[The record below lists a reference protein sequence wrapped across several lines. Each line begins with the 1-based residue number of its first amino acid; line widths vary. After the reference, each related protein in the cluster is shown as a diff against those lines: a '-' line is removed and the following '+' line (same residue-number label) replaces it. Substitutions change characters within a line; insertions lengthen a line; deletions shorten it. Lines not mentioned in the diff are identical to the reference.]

1 MIVKIHAR
9 GAGRGSGA
17 TGYLLGDYEVE
28 IREDATLLRGDPKDI
43 QDLCDS
49 SPYAQKYT
57 SGVLS
62 FEEEDIP
69 EKQKQLLMDD
79 FESTLLAGLDHDQYS
94 VLWVEHKD
102 KGRLELNFVIP
113 NVELQTGKRLQPYF
127 DRVDRPLVNAWKDCA
142 NHLYGFSDPNDPDKH
157 RHLVTANDLPKDKQ
171 ALSEAITEWA
181 WSGIQSG
188 KITDRES
195 LVEALT
201 ERGLTVARQ
210 VKGSISIAD
219 PDGGKNIRLK
229 GEIYEQNFRVD
240 SSLRERIEAARKEYR
255 DSSKERFSSA
265 RESLE
270 NHRGKKREYLQERY
284 PKPRGASEA
293 VRHESGQNQLHM
305 GDGQRDV
312 SRSEHSHDRPA
323 NVGGVEVKRDENNR
337 RQLRESF
344 KHVSGTQLQ
353 RGGERAD
360 VGELALRPDHERQEH
375 PRERLESH
383 RPENKNGITENDR
396 DRTTLIERIR
406 NVTGRAKQ
414 GIEQLND
421 RVRGFKERVNQFS
434 ESGHVFKL
442 STSHRATENQRTD
455 QRISEATNAVKSF
468 NESLSVAVQQQE
480 RESRTQ
486 RQGGMS
492 M

>member
-69 EKQKQLLMDD
+69 EEQKQALMDD
-79 FESTLLAGLDHDQYS
+79 FESTLLAGLDKDQYS
-94 VLWVEHKD
+94 ILWVEHKD

-113 NVELQTGKRLQPYF
+113 NVELQTGKRLQPYY

-142 NHLYGFSDPNDPDKH
+142 NHQYGFSDPNDPDKH
-157 RHLVTANDLPKDKQ
+157 RHLVTANDLPKDKR

-188 KITDRES
+188 KITDRDS

-229 GEIYEQNFRVD
+229 GEIYEQDFRVD
-240 SSLRERIEAARKEYR
+240 SSLRERIETARKEYR
-255 DSSKERFSSA
+255 NSSAERFSSA

-270 NHRGKKREYLQERY
+270 NHRGKKRDYLQERY
-284 PKPRGASEA
+284 QKPRSTSQT
-293 VRHESGQNQLHM
+293 VRHEIGQDQPQM
-305 GDGQRDV
+305 GDYQLDT
-312 SRSEHSHDRPA
+312 SHSECGNDHPA
-323 NVGGVEVKRDENNR
+323 DLGGLEVKRDENR
-337 RQLRESF
+337 SRQLHKPFEYVSSPQLPARKKREN
-344 KHVSGTQLQ
+344 
-353 RGGERAD
+353 ER
-360 VGELALRPDHERQEH
+360 ELALRPDYERQEQS
-375 PRERLESH
+375 REKLESH
-383 RPENKNGITENDR
+383 RPENGVTKNDR
-396 DRTTLIERIR
+396 DRTTLIERVR
-406 NVTGRAKQ
+406 NVTSRAKQ
-414 GIEQLND
+414 GFEQLNE
-421 RVRGFKERVNQFS
+421 RVRGFKERVNQLS
-434 ESGHVFKL
+434 ETGNVFKL

-455 QRISEATNAVKSF
+455 QRISEATNSVKSF
-468 NESLSVAVQQQE
+468 NESLNVAVQQQE
-480 RESRTQ
+480 QKARSQ
-486 RQGGMS
+486 SYGGMS